1 MLRKF
6 GWLVVSS
13 IILFSCARVED
24 YYYFS
29 GVGNEE
35 FQPAAADSVALKALV
50 QPGDQ
55 LSILVS
61 SSNPE
66 LTLLFNSSNAGG
78 ATMAGVN
85 GNSSGN
91 IVLGYLV
98 DNNGEVAFPQLGNV
112 KVVGYSVVEIQH
124 VLEQALIPLLK
135 NVVVNVR
142 LVNFRVSVLGE
153 VHHPGMFNIP
163 YDRCSVLQAL
173 SFAGDLTIF
182 GKRESVLLI
191 REEQGKRITKR
202 LNLNDSS
209 ILTDP
214 NYYLKSG
221 DMLYV
226 EPNRTRVNQSST
238 FFQVWPTVT
247 SAVTLL
253 ILVLNNLQN

>member
-1 MLRKF
+1 
-6 GWLVVSS
+6 
-13 IILFSCARVED
+13 
-24 YYYFS
+24 
-29 GVGNEE
+29 VGNEE
-35 FQPAAADSVALKALV
+35 FQPAAADSAALKALV

-66 LTLLFNSSNAGG
+66 LTLLFNSANAGG
-78 ATMAGVN
+78 ATMAGAV
-85 GNSSGN
+85 GGSSGN

-98 DNNGEVAFPQLGNV
+98 DNNGDIAFPQLGNV
-112 KVVGYSVVEIQH
+112 RVVGLSTVEIQEL
-124 VLEQALIPLLK
+124 LEKGLTPLLK
-135 NVVVNVR
+135 NVVVNTRV
-142 LVNFRVSVLGE
+142 VNFRISVLGE
-153 VHHPGMFNIP
+153 VARPGMYNIP
-163 YDRCSVLQAL
+163 YDRLNVVQGLA
-173 SFAGDLTIF
+173 FAGDLTIF
-182 GKRESVLLI
+182 GQRETVLLI
-191 REEQGKRITKR
+191 REVQGKRTTHR

>member
-1 MLRKF
+1 
-6 GWLVVSS
+6 
-13 IILFSCARVED
+13 
-24 YYYFS
+24 
-29 GVGNEE
+29 
-35 FQPAAADSVALKALV
+35 
-50 QPGDQ
+50 
-55 LSILVS
+55 
-61 SSNPE
+61 
-66 LTLLFNSSNAGG
+66 
-78 ATMAGVN
+78 
-85 GNSSGN
+85 
-91 IVLGYLV
+91 
-98 DNNGEVAFPQLGNV
+98 LGNV
-112 KVVGYSVVEIQH
+112 KVVGNSVVEIQH

-153 VHHPGMFNIP
+153 VNNPGMFNIP

-191 REEQGKRITKR
+191 REERGKRITKR

-214 NYYLKSG
+214 NYYLKNG

>member
-35 FQPAAADSVALKALV
+35 FQPAAADSAALKAII

-61 SSNPE
+61 SSSPE

-78 ATMAGVN
+78 ATMAGAT
-85 GNSSGN
+85 GGSSGN

-98 DNNGEVAFPQLGNV
+98 DSNGDIAFPQLGNV
-112 KVVGYSVVEIQH
+112 RVVGLSTVEIQEM
-124 VLEQALIPLLK
+124 LEKGLIPLLK
-135 NVVVNVR
+135 NVVVNTRV
-142 LVNFRVSVLGE
+142 VNFRISVLGE
-153 VHHPGMFNIP
+153 VARPGMYNVP
-163 YDRCSVLQAL
+163 YDRINVIQGLA
-173 SFAGDLTIF
+173 FAGDLTIF
-182 GKRESVLLI
+182 GQRENVLLI
-191 REEQGKRITKR
+191 REVQGKRTTHR
-202 LNLNDSS
+202 LNLNDRS

-214 NYYLKSG
+214 NYYLKNG
-221 DMLYV
+221 DILYV

>member
-1 MLRKF
+1 M
-6 GWLVVSS
+6 VSS
-13 IILFSCARVED
+13 MILFSCARVED

-55 LSILVS
+55 LSIVVS
-61 SSNPE
+61 SSSPE
-66 LTLLFNSSNAGG
+66 LTLLFNGSNSGGGSVMPGNIGSSA
-78 ATMAGVN
+78 
-85 GNSSGN
+85 N

-98 DNNGEVAFPQLGNV
+98 DSNGDIAFPELGNLQV
-112 KVVGYSVVEIQH
+112 KGFNVVEIKRL
-124 VLEQALIPLLK
+124 LEKALIPLLK
-135 NVVVNVR
+135 NVGVNVR

-182 GKRESVLLI
+182 GKRESILLI